1 MSTKKD
7 KFNKKDHYFMSLAI
21 NLAKNKK
28 NLTGTNP
35 SVGCVIVKNDKVVAF
50 GSTNFN
56 GRPHAETIAL
66 QKNKNNNKGS
76 TLYVSLEPC
85 SHYGKTPPCTKAII
99 KSKIKRV
106 IYSIEDNDIRSHKKS
121 KKILKSKKISVQS
134 GLLSKETKKFY
145 KIYNYVKKNNKPY
158 IIGKLACFSD
168 LSILKNKTHITNEY
182 SRKVSHLLRYEN
194 QGILTTYKTIN
205 NDNPKLTCRIDGLEN
220 FSPTKIII
228 DRDLKIKQN
237 SYVLNKSKFQK
248 TIIFHNSKNLKKI
261 NFLKKRGTKLI
272 KINTE
277 NDNYFDL
284 KKIFKIIYD
293 IGIHSILIESGKIF
307 INKILSKNLFNEFYL
322 FMSNRSLRNT
332 NKVNISDVKRSLNIK
347 FKSKNLVNTYLDKD
361 KLLHYY

>member
-7 KFNKKDHYFMSLAI
+7 KFNKKDHYYMSLAI

-35 SVGCVIVKNDKVVAF
+35 SVGCVIVKNNRVVTF
-50 GSTNFN
+50 GSTNIN

-66 QKNKNNNKGS
+66 NRNKNNNNGS

-85 SHYGKTPPCTKAII
+85 SHYGKTPPCTKAIV
-99 KSKIKRV
+99 KSKVKKV
-106 IYSIEDNDIRSHKKS
+106 IYSIEDNDFRTHKKS

-134 GLLSKETKKFY
+134 GLLSKETRKFY

-158 IIGKLACFSD
+158 VIGKLACSSD

-205 NDNPKLTCRIDGLEN
+205 NDNPKLNCRIDGLEN
-220 FSPTKIII
+220 FSPIKIII

-261 NFLKKRGTKLI
+261 NFLKK
-272 KINTE
+272 E
-277 NDNYFDL
+277 
-284 KKIFKIIYD
+284 
-293 IGIHSILIESGKIF
+293 
-307 INKILSKNLFNEFYL
+307 
-322 FMSNRSLRNT
+322 
-332 NKVNISDVKRSLNIK
+332 VLN
-347 FKSKNLVNTYLDKD
+347 
-361 KLLHYY
+361 